1 MKCEHCGAPV
11 KTDDRFCTY
20 CGTRLA
26 YDTCQTQAAQ
36 PVVVNVYQQQ
46 SSERVVYV
54 DRYVQKVSEK
64 SRLVALLWCLFLG
77 VIGAHKF
84 YEGKYGMG
92 VLYLLSGG
100 VSGVGVV
107 VDLLRYLFG
116 TPRDKAGLP
125 MKW

>member
-1 MKCEHCGAPV
+1 M
-11 KTDDRFCTY
+11 
-20 CGTRLA
+20 
-26 YDTCQTQAAQ
+26 
-36 PVVVNVYQQQ
+36 VVNVYQQQ